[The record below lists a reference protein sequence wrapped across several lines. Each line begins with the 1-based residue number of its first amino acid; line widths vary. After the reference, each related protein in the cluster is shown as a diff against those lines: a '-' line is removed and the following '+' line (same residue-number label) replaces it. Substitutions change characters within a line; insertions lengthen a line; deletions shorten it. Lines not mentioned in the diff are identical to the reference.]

1 MSLYNKFEVVKEKK
15 AILQKA
21 TRPSK
26 RDIESN
32 DIYIYFLFMSSL
44 SRIQKNIIT

>member
-32 DIYIYFLFMSSL
+32 DIYISYS
-44 SRIQKNIIT
+44 